1 MSCGAARVAYL
12 ACVLAFALI
21 AGCAA
26 PGEPSARRPIIPAAI
41 TDLAAHQ
48 IGNAVLLTF
57 SLPRQSTDHESLA
70 EPPTI
75 DVYRAAL
82 SPGAAADRKTPW
94 RLVYTIPS
102 EQVDTYVNGE
112 LVEFRDPLAPGEA
125 GQNAASSLTYMIRT
139 RAVKGRASADS
150 NIFTSHFYPPPGAPE
165 EVRASV
171 TESAIVLSWSEPL
184 AAGAGAK
191 TEGYRVYRAEIESG
205 EQSAAQDVSQ
215 VKVKSPLTMQG
226 STSLPEFSDTHF
238 EIGHAYLYTVRA
250 VAQYGADTVESAD
263 SAPAVVT
270 PRDIFPPA
278 TPVGLEAA
286 IIPATPETPAHV
298 ELSWAIS
305 SEGDL
310 AGYHVY
316 RSDREDTPG
325 ERINHEVLP
334 SPTFRDTSVV
344 PGRRYFYRV
353 SALDRVGNE
362 SPLSSTVQ
370 IEVP

>member
-1 MSCGAARVAYL
+1 MSRGAARVAYI
-12 ACVLAFALI
+12 AGVLAFALI

-26 PGEPSARRPIIPAAI
+26 PGEPSARRPIIPTAI
-41 TDLAAHQ
+41 ADLAAHQ
-48 IGNAVLLTF
+48 IGNAVVLTF
-57 SLPRQSTDHESLA
+57 SVPRQATDHESLA

-102 EQVDTYVNGE
+102 EQVDTYINGE
-112 LVEFRDPLAPGEA
+112 LVEFRDPLAPGDA
-125 GQNAASSLTYMIRT
+125 GPTAGSSLTYMIRT
-139 RAVKGRASADS
+139 RAVKGGASGDS
-150 NIFTSHFYPPPGAPE
+150 NIITSRIYPPPGAPRDL
-165 EVRASV
+165 RASV

-205 EQSAAQDVSQ
+205 EESPPQDASQ
-215 VKVKSPLTMQG
+215 VKFKSPLTMQG
-226 STSLPEFSDTHF
+226 STPLPEFSDLHF
-238 EIGHAYLYTVRA
+238 EFGHAYLYTVRA
-250 VAQYGADTVESAD
+250 IAQFGADAVESAD

-278 TPVGLEAA
+278 TPAGLEAA
-286 IIPATPETPAHV
+286 IIPATPETPARV

-310 AGYHVY
+310 AGYNVY

-325 ERINHEVLP
+325 ERINREVLP

-353 SALDRVGNE
+353 SAVDRAGNE

>member
-1 MSCGAARVAYL
+1 MSRGAARVAYI

-26 PGEPSARRPIIPAAI
+26 PGEPSPRRPIVPAAI

-48 IGNAVLLTF
+48 IGNAVVLTF
-57 SLPRQSTDHESLA
+57 SVPRQSTDHESLA

-82 SPGAAADRKTPW
+82 SPGAAPDHKTPW

-102 EQVDTYVNGE
+102 EQVDTYMKGD
-112 LVEFRDPLAPGEA
+112 LIEFRDPLALGDA
-125 GQNAASSLTYMIRT
+125 GQTAGSPLTYMIRT
-139 RAVKGRASADS
+139 RAVKGGASGDS
-150 NIFTSHFYPPPGAPE
+150 NIITSRIYPPPGAPQDL
-165 EVRASV
+165 RASV

-184 AAGAGAK
+184 AAGASPK
-191 TEGYRVYRAEIESG
+191 TEGYRVYRAEVESG
-205 EQSAAQDVSQ
+205 EEPAPQDVSQ
-215 VKVKSPLTMQG
+215 VKLKSPLTMQG

-238 EIGHAYLYTVRA
+238 EFVHAYLYTVRA
-250 VAQYGADTVESAD
+250 VAQHGTDTVESAD

-270 PRDIFPPA
+270 SRDIFPPA
-278 TPVGLEAA
+278 TPVGLEAT
-286 IIPATPETPAHV
+286 IIPATPETPARV
-298 ELSWAIS
+298 ELAWAIS

-325 ERINHEVLP
+325 ERVNREVLP

-344 PGRRYFYRV
+344 SGRRYFYRV
-353 SALDRVGNE
+353 SALDRAGNE